1 MEYTSIP
8 GGTHVKFHTSLTE
21 GDKLVN
27 FVSFSVVM
35 INMTK
40 MSETVFGSYV
50 GQFKLYSV
58 RSSWTKYL
66 LSDLQRNFGIS
77 DSFGPSNT
85 FEPNCIIGYNF
96 VSTAGILSSY

>member
-1 MEYTSIP
+1 MEFVGIP
-8 GGTHVKFHTSLTE
+8 GGTHIQFDTSLTE

-40 MSETVFGSYV
+40 MSETILASYV

-66 LSDLQRNFGIS
+66 LGDLPRNFGIS

>member
-1 MEYTSIP
+1 M
-8 GGTHVKFHTSLTE
+8 H
-21 GDKLVN
+21 

-40 MSETVFGSYV
+40 ISETILASYV
-50 GQFKLYSV
+50 GSFKLYSV
-58 RSSWTKYL
+58 RSTRRTTL
-66 LSDLQRNFGIS
+66 LNDLPRNFGIS

-85 FEPNCIIGYNF
+85 FEPNCLIGYNF